1 LDASARGSR
10 GHLRDDDR
18 LLLVVWLRAAGR
30 WGRVSMGSGAG
41 AAFDAEGGAVTS
53 GWRGLDAEDRSVRY
67 SGGFGFRVD
76 FDDAHFQ
83 D

>member
-1 LDASARGSR
+1 
-10 GHLRDDDR
+10 
-18 LLLVVWLRAAGR
+18 
-30 WGRVSMGSGAG
+30 MGSGAG